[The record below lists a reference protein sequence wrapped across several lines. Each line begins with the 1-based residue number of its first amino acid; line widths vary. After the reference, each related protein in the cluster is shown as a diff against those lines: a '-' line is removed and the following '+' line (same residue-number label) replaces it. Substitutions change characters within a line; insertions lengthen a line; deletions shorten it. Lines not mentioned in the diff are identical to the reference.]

1 MTRRDH
7 ASLPASRTPHCSR
20 SLRFCWT
27 VFVVAVGFGLHPL
40 PIAAQTDLGRLR
52 VSPFLLLAPAQ
63 PLIGWVQSEDPE
75 SSAFVKGVLIG
86 AGIGAGVALLA
97 LEIFRF
103 CDPADNSPTYTCTID
118 KNRGKGLL
126 RGALAGA
133 GIGAAIG
140 YVIGEVTGSRGSSQ
154 EWSPVPA
161 ARRFPGRRLGAVP
174 LYSDG
179 RPGSFR
185 RRA

>member
-1 MTRRDH
+1 MTRPDH
-7 ASLPASRTPHCSR
+7 ASLPASRRPHCSR

-103 CDPADNSPTYTCTID
+103 CDPADNSSTYTCTIHWG
-118 KNRGKGLL
+118 RA
-126 RGALAGA
+126 ALSGAGA
-133 GIGAAIG
+133 GAVVGALIG
-140 YVIGEVTGSRGSSQ
+140 SKGSSQ
-154 EWSPVPA
+154 DWTSLPWLFASLDGGWGLHMSIPL
-161 ARRFPGRRLGAVP
+161 GR
-174 LYSDG
+174 
-179 RPGSFR
+179 
-185 RRA
+185 